1 MSWWKFAMKWL
12 GKKALEIAAEE
23 VSKKATRK

>member
-1 MSWWKFAMKWL
+1 MSWWKSALKWIE
-12 GKKALEIAAEE
+12 KKALEIAAEE